1 MKGKTGVDRMTQIE
15 ENDPELFDFNYEVQP
30 IVDALLSKIIE
41 TSRMELYEEKNL
53 QEKEKEKIEYE
64 QRRHTRLA

>member
-41 TSRMELYEEKNL
+41 TSMMEIYEEKNL